1 MVNKVYFDNVNSPKH
16 YLKGK
21 KETIDVI
28 RDCMTTDEY
37 HGYLK
42 GNVLKY
48 VSRYKFKGEPLQDLH
63 STFLEYVIVFSE
75 DKYESKTPTSILTI
89 LSGVDFFL
97 CWKNGFPPKKS
108 SKGLNPPPP
117 ILANGLFF

>member
-1 MVNKVYFDNVNSPKH
+1 MADEAELGAEVNDIIFDKNDNVHSPAH

-28 RDCMTTDEY
+28 KDCMTDDEY

-48 VSRYKFKGEPLQDLH
+48 VSRYKFKGEPLEDLQKAQW
-63 STFLEYVIVFSE
+63 Y
-75 DKYESKTPTSILTI
+75 
-89 LSGVDFFL
+89 
-97 CWKNGFPPKKS
+97 
-108 SKGLNPPPP
+108 LNR
-117 ILANGLFF
+117 LLKEVK

>member
-1 MVNKVYFDNVNSPKH
+1 MRLKNTMANKIFFDNVNSPKH

-21 KETIDVI
+21 KETRDVI
-28 RDCMTTDEY
+28 RDCMTDDEY

-63 STFLEYVIVFSE
+63 KAEWYLKRLIMEV
-75 DKYESKTPTSILTI
+75 K
-89 LSGVDFFL
+89 
-97 CWKNGFPPKKS
+97 
-108 SKGLNPPPP
+108 
-117 ILANGLFF
+117 